1 MAARRWEANDDVPKG
16 KLNRESVRELFSLF
30 RYIKPYGGMFVLGM
44 AALALSTVT
53 SLAFPKIIG
62 ELVDAALHGTG
73 SGFLGNI
80 DNIALVLV
88 GVLLF
93 QAAFSFFRIYW
104 FAMVGE
110 RAIGDLRKD
119 LFRKILTLPMN
130 FFGQRR
136 VGELA
141 SRISAD
147 ISQIQDTFTYTLA
160 EFLRGIAQLVIGI
173 SIILFTSTKLTL
185 VMLSSLPVLTVV
197 AIFFGRYIRRLSK
210 KATDQ
215 LADSN
220 VVVEESL
227 QGIQNVKSF
236 TNEWF
241 EADRYR
247 RTINETVKL
256 SIRGAFLRGAFA
268 SFIIFAL
275 FGSII
280 LVIWYGSHLV
290 QAGQMSVGQLTSFL
304 IYTMFVGAAIGSF
317 GDQYAMLL
325 RTVGATE
332 RVREILRE
340 SGEDVYTEK
349 PATAAAPVRVQ
360 GAVRFDNVSFR
371 YPARKEVAVVN
382 NLSFTVQ
389 PGQKIALVGPSGAGK
404 STLVQL
410 LLRFYEPVT
419 GTIYIDGKPAQGYA
433 LPALRSQMAVV
444 PQEVLLFGGTIREN
458 IAYGRLDATD
468 AEIEAAAAKANA
480 LEFINTFPE
489 KFNTVVGERGV
500 KLSGGQRQRIAIARA
515 VLRNPAILIL
525 DEATSSL
532 DSESER
538 LVQDALE
545 QLMQGRTSFIIAHRL
560 STIRD
565 ADNILVLQKGQLV
578 ESGTHQELIQMPDG
592 LYKML
597 ASLQFTDGQSPNNA
611 RNLGVDVA
619 GGFKA

>member
-1 MAARRWEANDDVPKG
+1 MAGRRWETNEDVPKG
-16 KLNRESVRELFSLF
+16 KLNREGLREVLALF
-30 RYIKPYGGMFVLGM
+30 RYIQPYWGMFALGM
-44 AALALSTVT
+44 GALVFSTLT
-53 SLAFPKIIG
+53 SLTFPKIIG
-62 ELVDAALHGTG
+62 ELVDAALRGTG
-73 SGFLGNI
+73 QGFLGNI

-88 GVLLF
+88 GVLLL
-93 QAAFSFFRIYW
+93 QALFSFLRIYW
-104 FAMVGE
+104 FVSVGE

-119 LFRKILTLPMN
+119 LFRKILTLPMT

-147 ISQIQDTFTYTLA
+147 ISQIQDAFTYTLA
-160 EFLRGIAQLVIGI
+160 EFLRGIAQLVIGLF
-173 SIILFTSTKLTL
+173 IIFFTSTNLSL

-197 AIFFGRYIRRLSK
+197 AIFFGRYIRRISK
-210 KATDQ
+210 QATDR
-215 LADSN
+215 LAESN

-247 RTINETVKL
+247 RNITQTVQL
-256 SIRGAFLRGAFA
+256 SIRGALFRGAFA
-268 SFIIFAL
+268 SFVIFAL

-290 QAGQMSVGQLTSFL
+290 QAGQMTVGQLTSFL
-304 IYTMFVGAAIGSF
+304 VYTMFVGAAIGSF

-340 SGEDVYTEK
+340 QSEEVHTEP
-349 PATAAAPVRVQ
+349 PARQLASKRVQ
-360 GAVRFDNVSFR
+360 GAVRFEGVSFR
-371 YPARKEVAVVN
+371 YPARKEIAVVS
-382 NLSFTVQ
+382 NLDFAVA

-404 STLVQL
+404 STIVQL
-410 LLRFYEPVT
+410 LLRFYEPT
-419 GTIYIDGKPAQGYA
+419 QGAIYIDEQPAANYA

-458 IAYGRLDATD
+458 IAYGRLDATE

-480 LEFINTFPE
+480 LEFINSFPE
-489 KFNTVVGERGV
+489 RFNTIVGERGV

-538 LVQDALE
+538 LVQEALE
-545 QLMQGRTSFIIAHRL
+545 QLMQGRTTFIIAHRL

-578 ESGTHQELIQMPDG
+578 EAGTHQDLIARPDG

-597 ASLQFTDGQSPNNA
+597 ASLQFTDGQTALAPNQ
-611 RNLGVDVA
+611 G
-619 GGFKA
+619 